1 MRAQY
6 VPVSRHRL
14 PDGQR
19 IIRIA
24 DLNAG
29 KMSITNDAEAVV
41 KDVVGKYGQVLIEYI
56 DTNGNVDRLVHQ
68 QGVFVSFAPGPWV
81 RVESP

>member
-24 DLNAG
+24 DLNHGA
-29 KMSITNDAEAVV
+29 MSITNDAEAVV
-41 KDVVGKYGQVLIEYI
+41 QDVVGKHGDVLIEYI
-56 DTNGNVDRLVHQ
+56 DTNGNVDRLIHTG
-68 QGVFVSFAPGPWV
+68 GVFTAFAPGPWV
-81 RVESP
+81 RVETP